1 MFLFVF
7 LCRHAIIKGMF
18 DFDLEYLDEGENVSK
33 NTVTVAEYINY
44 LNNEFKRFR
53 GRVLGEVSQVKLA
66 SSGHVYF
73 TLKDKSGESSLE
85 CVVWSSK
92 YRLSGVNL
100 EVGMEVILTGAPNV
114 YPARGSLSFVADTI
128 ELVGEGALKKAYDD
142 LKRRLT
148 LEGIFAPEKK
158 RRLPEFPKKIGVITS
173 EKGAVIHDFMNNL
186 GHFGFEII
194 FIDSKVEGVAATE
207 DILRAVRT
215 MRNQPI
221 DVLVMIR
228 GGGSLESLQAYNN
241 ETLIREIA
249 SFPVP
254 VVAGIGHDQD
264 VPLMALAADAMCSTP
279 TATAVLLT
287 KPWLEAKMKVR
298 QLMSSVM
305 RVKAEIERMRS
316 RLELTLNQLIE
327 RIRRG
332 IIEAGKTIQLAEM
345 TVKANN
351 PRRQL
356 TLGYAIA
363 RINGKVIR
371 SVKDAAPKET
381 ISLELADGEIKAS
394 IQ

>member
-1 MFLFVF
+1 
-7 LCRHAIIKGMF
+7 MF
-18 DFDLEYLDEGENVSK
+18 DFDLEYLDEGENISK
-33 NTVTVAEYINY
+33 NTVTVSEYINY

-66 SSGHVYF
+66 TSGHVYF

-100 EVGMEVILTGAPNV
+100 QVGMEVILTGAPNV

-148 LEGIFAPEKK
+148 MEGIFAPEKK
-158 RRLPEFPKKIGVITS
+158 RALPEFPKTIGVITS

-186 GHFGFEII
+186 GHFGFEIV
-194 FIDSKVEGVAATE
+194 FIDSKVEGIAATE
-207 DILRAVRT
+207 DILQAVRT
-215 MRNQPI
+215 LRNKPI

-241 ETLIREIA
+241 ETLVREIA

-254 VVAGIGHDQD
+254 VIAGIGHDQD

-298 QLMSSVM
+298 RLVSSLM
-305 RVKAEIERMRS
+305 RVKAEIEKMKS
-316 RLELTLNQLIE
+316 RFDLTISQLIE
-327 RIRRG
+327 RVRRG
-332 IIEAGKTIQLAEM
+332 MMEAGRIVQLAEA

-356 TLGYAIA
+356 SLGYAIA
-363 RINGKVIR
+363 RIGGNIIR
-371 SVKDAAPKET
+371 SVADIRPDDEIT
-381 ISLELADGEIKAS
+381 IELSDGEAKAK

>member
-1 MFLFVF
+1 MFLVEF
-7 LCRHAIIKGMF
+7 LGKPAIIIRMF
-18 DFDLEYLDEGENVSK
+18 DFDLEYLDEGENISK
-33 NTVTVAEYINY
+33 NTVTVSEYINY

-66 SSGHVYF
+66 TSGHVYF

-100 EVGMEVILTGAPNV
+100 QVGMEVILTGVPNV

-148 LEGIFAPEKK
+148 MEGIFAPEKK
-158 RRLPEFPKKIGVITS
+158 RALPEFPKSIGVVTS

-186 GHFGFEII
+186 GHFGFEIV

-207 DILRAVRT
+207 DILRGVRT
-215 MRNQPI
+215 LRSKPI

-241 ETLIREIA
+241 ETLVREIA

-254 VVAGIGHDQD
+254 VIAGIGHDQD

-298 QLMSSVM
+298 QLVSSLM
-305 RVKAEIERMRS
+305 RVKAEIERMKS
-316 RLELTLNQLIE
+316 RFDLTMSQLIE
-327 RIRRG
+327 RVRRG
-332 IIEAGKTIQLAEM
+332 MMEARRIIQLAEA
-345 TVKANN
+345 TVGANN

-356 TLGYAIA
+356 SLGYAIA
-363 RINGKVIR
+363 RTGGKIIR
-371 SVKDAAPKET
+371 SVADIKPNDEIT
-381 ISLELADGEIKAS
+381 IELSDGEAKAK